1 MKPND
6 PGDRYT
12 LKTIA
17 RIHNAFPTKFGLP
30 RQSGINESLRSEIR
44 FEPRYRDPAAIRE
57 LSAYSHLWLLW
68 GCSEAWNEGLDWS
81 PTVRPPRLG
90 GNTRVGVFAT
100 RSPFRPNAIG
110 LSSVRLLEV
119 IPQTSE
125 GNGPLII
132 VAGADIMSGSPI
144 FDIKPYLPYT
154 DIHADA
160 TGGFTETIIRKP
172 LQVVFPPDWLQR
184 IPAELRETLFTTLE
198 GDPRPAYQTDPA
210 RIYGFRFD
218 RFDVRFTV
226 LADVLTVCEVKK
238 IIE

>member
-1 MKPND
+1 MKAIESLD
-6 PGDRYT
+6 TYT
-12 LKTIA
+12 IKTIA

-30 RQSGINESLRSEIR
+30 RQNGIIESLRSEII
-44 FEPRYRDPAAIRE
+44 FEPPYRDPAAVRE
-57 LSAYSHLWLLW
+57 LLAYSHLWLLW
-68 GCSEAWNEGLDWS
+68 GCSEAWSEGRAWS

-100 RSPFRPNAIG
+100 RSPYRPNAIG
-110 LSSVRLLEV
+110 LSSVRLLQV
-119 IPQTSE
+119 IPQTVE
-125 GNGPLII
+125 GNGPVLI

-160 TGGFTETIIRKP
+160 TGGFAENIPSKT
-172 LQVVFPPDWLQR
+172 LQVVFPPEWLQW
-184 IPAELRETLFTTLE
+184 IPLELQETLFATLA
-198 GDPRPAYQTDPA
+198 GDPRPAYQADPT

-226 LADVLTVCEVKK
+226 QNDVLTVCEIKQVV
-238 IIE
+238 E